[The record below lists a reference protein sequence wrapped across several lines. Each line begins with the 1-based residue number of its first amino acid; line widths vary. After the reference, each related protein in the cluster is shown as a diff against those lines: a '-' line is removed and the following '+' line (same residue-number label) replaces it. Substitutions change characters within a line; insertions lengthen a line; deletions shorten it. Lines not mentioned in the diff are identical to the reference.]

1 MSLVMY
7 PDLRNRRDFIHDCFL
22 IALGTS
28 NDELKMV
35 LSRDPYFYVNREDV
49 LLLLKNNDIKMIKHL
64 LISHH
69 KFHITTDIDYRLVA
83 IKREQ
88 VDKNQMTVVT
98 FLDFMSV
105 MIENKRVVKYQEDAA
120 LLFTYK
126 QIL

>member
-35 LSRDPYFYVNREDV
+35 LSKDPYFYVNREDV

-64 LISHH
+64 LTSHH